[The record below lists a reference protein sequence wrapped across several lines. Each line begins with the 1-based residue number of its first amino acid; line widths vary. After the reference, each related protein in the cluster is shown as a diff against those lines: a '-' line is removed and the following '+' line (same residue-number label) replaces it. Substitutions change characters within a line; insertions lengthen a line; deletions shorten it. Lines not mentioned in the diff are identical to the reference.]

1 MAIRTVTRRGA
12 TALVFDFYYRDADG
26 RRRRVVRRAK
36 ASTHDEA
43 LAEEAACLSALAPRS
58 SVPPPCEADSDP
70 SRPVGVGP
78 TVRDAVEAFRRS
90 KAHALKPST
99 LVAYEKFIEGL
110 LLPMLG
116 NRPLEGLGS
125 AVFLELDAASVA
137 RGLSV
142 SSRRNYASIT
152 RSVLRCAHDE
162 GLLGALPAPPRLP
175 TSRTKVVRVPTE
187 DEFARVIAALPEI
200 ERVAFALAYYAG
212 LRAGEIRGLRRADVA
227 LAHGEIRITRAI
239 CRGVAA
245 PPKSGHARLVPIAA
259 PLREY
264 LDAALASPGRSN
276 DAICLSRTREPWTED
291 GLRNALLRAQRAT
304 RIVGWTFHSLRHA
317 FVSRLFARGV
327 SAPVVQALAGHLH
340 LSVTQRYAHSTADQ
354 LRAAVDRMPRPQIG
368 SDSATKGSHAR

>member
-1 MAIRTVTRRGA
+1 MAIRTVQRRGA
-12 TALVFDFYYRDADG
+12 TTLVMDFYYRDENG
-26 RRRRVVRRAK
+26 RRRRLVRHAK
-36 ASTHDEA
+36 ASTLDEA
-43 LAEEAACLSALAPRS
+43 RAEEEACRAALAPRS
-58 SVPPPCEADSDP
+58 SVPPTCEGDSDP
-70 SRPVGVGP
+70 PQAVGAGP

-90 KAHALKPST
+90 RAHALKPST
-99 LVAYEKFIEGL
+99 LVAYEKFVEGL

-162 GLLGALPAPPRLP
+162 GLLDALPAPPRLP
-175 TSRTKVVRVPTE
+175 PSRSKVVRVPTE
-187 DEFARVIAALPEI
+187 DEFARILAALPEI

-227 LAHGEIRITRAI
+227 LAHGELRISRAI

-264 LDAALASPGRSN
+264 LDAALACPGRPN
-276 DAICLSRTREPWTED
+276 DPVCLSRTRQPWTEH
-291 GLRNALLRAQRAT
+291 GFRNALMRAQRAT
-304 RIVGWTFHSLRHA
+304 GIVGWTFHSLRHA

-327 SAPVVQALAGHLH
+327 SAPVVQSLAGHLH
-340 LSVTQRYAHSTADQ
+340 LSVTQRYAHSNAEQ
-354 LRAAVDRMPRPQIG
+354 LRAAMDRMPRPQIG
-368 SDSATKGSHAR
+368 SDSATKGSHAP